1 MAKIVADQLVE
12 MLVEAGVKRVYAVT
26 GDSLNFFNEA
36 IRKDGRIKWIHVR
49 HEEVGAY
56 AAAAEAEL
64 DGIACCAGSCGPGH
78 VHLINGMYDAHRSH
92 VPLIVIAST
101 INTPE
106 MGMGYFQE
114 TNTIKLFDDCSC
126 YNQLI
131 TTAEQAPRIIQT
143 AIQHAI
149 GQKGV
154 AVIGLPGD
162 VSEMKAEE
170 SIVST
175 QLFHVNAVIRPS
187 DDELDVLAKVIN
199 SSKCVTV
206 FCGIGASGAHA
217 EVVQLSQKILAPVGY
232 SFRGKMGIQHDN
244 PYEIGMTG
252 LLGQA
257 AAYQSMHESDLILL
271 LGTDFP
277 YDKFMP
283 TDNKIIQIDT
293 AVERLGRRAKLEM
306 GLCGDIK
313 HTLQAL
319 LPLLEQKE
327 DASFLE
333 AQLKIYE
340 KVKDNMR
347 SFMEEKGG
355 EDTIQPEY
363 LAHCINELATD
374 SAIFTVDTGMTCVWG
389 ARFITGTGK
398 RQMLGSFNHGSMANA
413 MPMAIGAA
421 LSHTER
427 QVIALCGDGGLSML
441 LGDLATINQYQL
453 PIKIIVFNNR
463 ALGMVKLEMEVAGL
477 PDNETDMVN
486 PDFAAIAQA
495 MGFKGINVRKPEEVR
510 NAVEFALSHP
520 GPILLNVFTNPNA
533 LAMPPKVD
541 FDQMVGMAK
550 SMSKLMLGGKMQEV
564 IDTIKSNYKHLKEL

>member
-162 VSEMKAEE
+162 VSEMKAED

-175 QLFHVNAVIRPS
+175 QLFHVNPVIRPS
-187 DDELDVLAKVIN
+187 DEELDALATAIN

-206 FCGIGASGAHA
+206 FCGIGASGAHP

-327 DASFLE
+327 EASFLE

-355 EDTIQPEY
+355 EDTIQPEF

-389 ARFITGTGK
+389 ARFINGTGK

-421 LSHTER
+421 LSHPDR

-453 PIKIIVFNNR
+453 PVKIIVFNNR

-495 MGFKGINVRKPEEVR
+495 MGFKGINVHKPEEVR

-533 LAMPPKVD
+533 LAMPPKVE